1 MTRLFTYPLLF
12 LFVVFIAPAL
22 LHIGVWWWSDPPRS
36 WRDANWASAQLLK
49 QPQQDGA
56 EVYLMSARTGGMKGA
71 LATHSWIVLKREGE
85 ARYERYDK
93 VGWGQP
99 VRRNAFVA
107 DGNWYSNPP
116 KIVWQAEGTTARELM
131 PSIDAAIVAY
141 QYQQTGDYGIWPGP
155 NSNSFVAHVVRSVP
169 GFASDLPAEAVG
181 RDFPKDK
188 RWIWR
193 DAAGTWR
200 ASLGGYAGLSI
211 GGTAGFEM
219 NFLGLVT
226 GFDWRRGEIKLPGFG
241 SMKVI

>member
-1 MTRLFTYPLLF
+1 
-12 LFVVFIAPAL
+12 
-22 LHIGVWWWSDPPRS
+22 
-36 WRDANWASAQLLK
+36 
-49 QPQQDGA
+49 
-56 EVYLMSARTGGMKGA
+56 MSARTGGMKGA
-71 LATHSWIVLKREGE
+71 LATHSWIVLKRQGE

-116 KIVWQAEGTTARELM
+116 KIIWQAEGPLAASAPARHRRCDRRLPLPEHRRLRHLARAELELVHRPCRAVRSGLRRRICRPKRWAGIFPRTTAWM
-131 PSIDAAIVAY
+131 
-141 QYQQTGDYGIWPGP
+141 
-155 NSNSFVAHVVRSVP
+155 
-169 GFASDLPAEAVG
+169 
-181 RDFPKDK
+181 
-188 RWIWR
+188 WR

-219 NFLGLVT
+219 NFLGLVS

-241 SMKVI
+241 SVRLT